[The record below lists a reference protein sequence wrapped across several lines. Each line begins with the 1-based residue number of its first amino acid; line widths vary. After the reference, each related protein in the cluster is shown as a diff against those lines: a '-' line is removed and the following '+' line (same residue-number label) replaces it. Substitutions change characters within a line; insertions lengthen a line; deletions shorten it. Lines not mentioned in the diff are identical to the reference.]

1 MSLRRVLVMF
11 LVLLFV
17 TVGVSMK
24 LWAAPNIEGNAYILI
39 DGKTGQVLYGKEID
53 QKLNPASTTKIM
65 TTIIALEKG
74 NLQDMVTISKNV
86 PLVEGTKVYL
96 REGEKIELEKL
107 LNAAMIHS
115 ANDAALA
122 IAEHIGGS
130 QEKFAQ
136 MMNEKAKE
144 IGADN
149 SNFINPHGLTA
160 EGHLTTAYDLALIS
174 KYAMQNPKFRELAQG
189 KTYDWVGE
197 EWQTR
202 LININKFLWRMDE
215 STGIKPGY
223 TSAARY
229 TLAASA
235 KRDNQELISVI
246 LGSSDA
252 RIWDDAKALLEY
264 GFANFQNLSL
274 TKGNEV
280 VATLKVAN
288 DQEVNLVPARSAS
301 IAVNSNEE
309 TNVEKRLVLSDL
321 SLPIEAEKVLGELII
336 YINGEET
343 ERIPVKSQDEVKKP
357 FDWTRAI
364 VNGLAA
370 LFVLQI
376 IFRLSRR
383 YLKRR
388 NKTSMFGSSRRVSP
402 YRY

>member
-1 MSLRRVLVMF
+1 
-11 LVLLFV
+11 
-17 TVGVSMK
+17 MK

>member
-1 MSLRRVLVMF
+1 MRKLLVLF
-11 LVLLFV
+11 LVLLFF
-17 TVGVSMK
+17 TISTNIE
-24 LWAAPNIEGNAYILI
+24 LWAAPNIEGKAFVLI

-53 QKLNPASTTKIM
+53 EKLYPASTTKIL

-96 REGEKIELEKL
+96 RAGEKIELEKL

-130 QEKFAQ
+130 EEKFAQ

-144 IGADN
+144 LGVKN
-149 SNFINPHGLTA
+149 SNFVNPHGLTA
-160 EGHLTTAYDLALIS
+160 ENHYSTAYDLALIS
-174 KYAMQNPKFRELAQG
+174 RYAMENPKFRELAQE
-189 KTYDWVGE
+189 KVYDWAGE

-202 LININKFLWRMDE
+202 LININKFLWRMEE
-215 STGIKPGY
+215 STGIKSGY

-235 KRDNQELISVI
+235 QKNTQELIAVI

-274 TKGNEV
+274 ATDDEV

-288 DQEVNLVPARSAS
+288 DQEVNLIPARSAT
-301 IAVNSNEE
+301 IAVNNNEE
-309 TNVEKRLVLSDL
+309 TNVERRLVLGDL
-321 SLPIEAEKVLGELII
+321 SLPIEAEKVVGELII
-336 YINGEET
+336 SLNGEEK
-343 ERIPVKSQDEVKKP
+343 ERIPVKSQGEVKKP
-357 FDWTRAI
+357 IDWVRVAI
-364 VNGLAA
+364 NTLAGL
-370 LFVLQI
+370 FILQI
-376 IFRLSRR
+376 FVRIIRR

-388 NKTSMFGSSRRVSP
+388 RRTRIFGSSRRITN

>member
-1 MSLRRVLVMF
+1 LRRVLVMF

>member
-1 MSLRRVLVMF
+1 MRRVLVMF

>member
-1 MSLRRVLVMF
+1 MRRVLVMF

-189 KTYDWVGE
+189 DRK
-197 EWQTR
+197 
-202 LININKFLWRMDE
+202 
-215 STGIKPGY
+215 
-223 TSAARY
+223 
-229 TLAASA
+229 
-235 KRDNQELISVI
+235 SV
-246 LGSSDA
+246 
-252 RIWDDAKALLEY
+252 
-264 GFANFQNLSL
+264 
-274 TKGNEV
+274 V
-280 VATLKVAN
+280 
-288 DQEVNLVPARSAS
+288 
-301 IAVNSNEE
+301 
-309 TNVEKRLVLSDL
+309 
-321 SLPIEAEKVLGELII
+321 
-336 YINGEET
+336 
-343 ERIPVKSQDEVKKP
+343 
-357 FDWTRAI
+357 
-364 VNGLAA
+364 
-370 LFVLQI
+370 
-376 IFRLSRR
+376 
-383 YLKRR
+383 
-388 NKTSMFGSSRRVSP
+388 
-402 YRY
+402 